1 MAPLEIIGS
10 GWSRTGTAGMR
21 EALLALGY
29 KVSHMLDIAS
39 DPSIDASVYE
49 EAWNGKDVD
58 WNRAFENYNATLDW
72 PNAAFYKQLMEVY
85 PDAKV
90 LHTTRDPE
98 KWYESTL
105 NTVYEVG
112 KKFISEKEYFPP
124 KVLAA
129 GHAAE
134 VVVWQGY
141 FNGEFENKEKVI
153 QMFKDHD
160 EEVKRTVPADKLL
173 MFEIGVDGW
182 DKLCSFLG
190 KEKPDIP
197 WPHINSRADFEQ
209 MIQGVESQKKI
220 KNMTIEHDLYASH

>member
-1 MAPLEIIGS
+1 M
-10 GWSRTGTAGMR
+10 
-21 EALLALGY
+21 
-29 KVSHMLDIAS
+29 DIMS
-39 DPSIDASVYE
+39 DPAIDASVYE

-58 WNRAFENYNATLDW
+58 WDRAFGNYNATLDW
-72 PNAAFYKQLMEVY
+72 PNAAFYKQLMEKY

-98 KWYESTL
+98 K
-105 NTVYEVG
+105 V
-112 KKFISEKEYFPP
+112 KFIHEKEYFPP
-124 KVLAA
+124 KVLEG

-173 MFEIGVDGW
+173 IFETGVDGW

-190 KEKPDIP
+190 KEKPDTP
-197 WPHINSRADFEQ
+197 WPHVNSKKEFDQMLQGIEEQ
-209 MIQGVESQKKI
+209 KGIQ
-220 KNMTIEHDLYASH
+220 NLTMNHDIYAS